1 MISVKTVLERKLF
14 LLGWST
20 LRYPLQE
27 DEQIAG
33 AVELGWSCSLGAV
46 GRDLVHV
53 NWMCLETR
61 PAVFV
66 TLPSLTSPSERTAA
80 AERSLAFV
88 RLALSLAQVA
98 IFQHLLTQPRFGPKL
113 HLSKE
118 VELIQAPQPH
128 AVLCNGSSSP
138 PTLGWNQ
145 RRENLTIVSKQQ
157 SSQELLQKH
166 VQLAWVAV
174 VLSFPREPLLPRAGG
189 GCYSHGSRETSGK
202 EWAAERPG
210 IPWAASKRGE
220 VSESAQD

>member
-1 MISVKTVLERKLF
+1 M
-14 LLGWST
+14 
-20 LRYPLQE
+20 
-27 DEQIAG
+27 
-33 AVELGWSCSLGAV
+33 
-46 GRDLVHV
+46 
-53 NWMCLETR
+53 
-61 PAVFV
+61 
-66 TLPSLTSPSERTAA
+66 
-80 AERSLAFV
+80 

-128 AVLCNGSSSP
+128 AVLCYGSSSP

-202 EWAAERPG
+202 E
-210 IPWAASKRGE
+210 
-220 VSESAQD
+220 